1 MYYISAITEKRK
13 YFIVVWIFVL
23 QSHHLARYSGVKY
36 GAIAGIIATWSI
48 STAIAASEVEL
59 GVPISTF
66 YSIMGMSLG
75 VNDFAAAAYLGFG
88 LHILTGTILGAV
100 IGLLSVKWT
109 KIMHSPYKAVIAGVI
124 AGIAVWALFF
134 VPVTILLVQPS
145 MDRILAFMPQ
155 DLREVMSSGETG
167 KFVEGIV
174 LSSILFHMVWGAIF
188 GYIASSLV
196 RISIFRSKS
205 AGGVAK

>member
-1 MYYISAITEKRK
+1 MQ
-13 YFIVVWIFVL
+13 
-23 QSHHLARYSGVKY
+23 QSHPLAQYSGVKY
-36 GAIAGIIATWSI
+36 GAIAGMIATWSI

-75 VNDFAAAAYLGFG
+75 VNDFVAAAYLGFG

-100 IGLLSVKWT
+100 IGLASVKWT
-109 KIMHSPYKAVIAGVI
+109 KIMQSPYKAVIAGIV

-145 MDRILAFMPQ
+145 VDRILPFMPQ
-155 DLREVMSSGETG
+155 DIREAMPSGETG

-174 LSSILFHMVWGAIF
+174 LSSILFHIVWGAIF

-196 RISIFRSKS
+196 RISEFRKS
-205 AGGVAK
+205 ARGAT